1 MKKIGILVL
10 SFVLAACV
18 MSACREN
25 SNGETSEP
33 GSTVTTKPSSA
44 TTVPS
49 TAPTT
54 EATDSSGSD
63 MPGNSA
69 TGGNND
75 TGRTGRNDRRL

>member
-18 MSACREN
+18 MTACREN

-44 TTVPS
+44 ATVPS

-54 EATDSSGSD
+54 EATDPSGSD
-63 MPGNSA
+63 MPGNSER
-69 TGGNND
+69 
-75 TGRTGRNDRRL
+75 GRIGRNGRRP